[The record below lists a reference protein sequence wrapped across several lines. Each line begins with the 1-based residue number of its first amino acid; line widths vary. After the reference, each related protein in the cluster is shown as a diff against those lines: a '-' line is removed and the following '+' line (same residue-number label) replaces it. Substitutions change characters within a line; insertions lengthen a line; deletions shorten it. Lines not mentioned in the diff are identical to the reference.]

1 MLFRSG
7 HLQAHLDFAKDPVFG
22 GNPVIA
28 PSFLP
33 KAVEHL
39 KQHLSLW
46 YLNRMNG
53 YVEKSLG
60 QKVDDYD
67 LLNDPKPID
76 KLFGAAAQHVSMD
89 SQQTLAGILPVIQQ
103 MVQQVQ
109 QFKPKPELTP
119 DGQVLLQTSMA
130 ETQRRQARDQ
140 AEMQLKGQDRKST
153 RLNSSHT

>member
-1 MLFRSG
+1 M
-7 HLQAHLDFAKDPVFG
+7 
-22 GNPVIA
+22 
-28 PSFLP
+28 
-33 KAVEHL
+33 
-39 KQHLSLW
+39 
-46 YLNRMNG
+46 
-53 YVEKSLG
+53 
-60 QKVDDYD
+60 
-67 LLNDPKPID
+67 LNDPKPID

-140 AEMQLKGQDRKST
+140 AELQLKGQDMQAKLQLAQQKQMDEKDLALEDLQLKYAIATGDMETKERIETARLTRDAARLRHDQDKTVMEFST
-153 RLNSSHT
+153 KEGGPYGYQ